1 MSNFTPDGINYI
13 GESATAPSVSLLPS
27 NSVYK
32 NTSNGFYYARGTI
45 NAWDLYFW
53 PPYQATPG
61 GVSRDI
67 TPRVKVANFGD
78 GYKQRS
84 PDGINNIVDN
94 WELSWDSLHF
104 TDSNWI
110 DSFFSATQGLPFR
123 WTPTGS
129 SVIRKYVAIK
139 WSATRVFP
147 MYESFKVS
155 LERDFSP

>member
-1 MSNFTPDGINYI
+1 MSSFTPDGINYL
-13 GESATAPSVSLLPS
+13 GEFLTAPSIGGLSV

-32 NTSNGFYYARGTI
+32 NTATTFYYARGTT
-45 NAWDLYFW
+45 NDWDLYFW

-61 GVSRDI
+61 GASKDV
-67 TPRVKVANFGD
+67 TPRVKVASFGD

-84 PDGINNIVDN
+84 PDGINTIVDKR
-94 WELSWDSLHF
+94 ELSWESLYY
-104 TDSNWI
+104 TDANWM

-123 WTPTGS
+123 YTPVGS
-129 SVIRKYVAIK
+129 STILKYVATG
-139 WSATRVFP
+139 WSSTRISP